1 MHGVPPDLDLSRFLG
16 ATLVQICLGAHQVQF
31 HFQGADA
38 WGPKV
43 PSISVEG
50 GWELR
55 DAAGSLVDE
64 DQEHLEREV
73 YRLHRLL
80 AGEVVGTEVDAPDS
94 FALRFDGGEELR
106 IFDDNAHYETFSI
119 GDLHV

>member
-1 MHGVPPDLDLSRFLG
+1 MHGVPRDLDLSRFVG

-55 DAAGSLVDE
+55 DAGGKLLDGFE
-64 DQEHLEREV
+64 ECDTRET
-73 YRLHRLL
+73 YRVHRIL
-80 AGEVVGTEVDAPDS
+80 AAKVVGTAVDAPGS
-94 FALRFDGGEELR
+94 FALRFESGEELR
-106 IFDDNAHYETFSI
+106 IFDDNGPYESFSI
-119 GDLHV
+119 GDLHI